1 MLEGCAKDNRNGTAA
16 ILGFLFL
23 LLGAIASGAPFS
35 APTRLSVDPGSLV
48 APASGFT
55 SIISS
60 GTYFDYVLIIVMENH
75 AICDILTSCGGTGT
89 YMTTFANAHG
99 LATKYVDC
107 NRPSLPNYLCL
118 AGGQDFGCGG
128 YDGNPHSNTCTNL
141 AWKSKNIVDLLVN
154 ASLTWKAYMEDMPSN
169 CYGSNSGRYAVRHD
183 PFVYFSNL
191 VNNGTRCS
199 RVVPA
204 GRGDSAPLNSLAST

>member
-35 APTRLSVDPGSLV
+35 GSPRLSIDPGSLV

-55 SIISS
+55 STISS

-141 AWKSKNIVDLLVN
+141 AWKSKNNVDLLVN
-154 ASLTWKAYMEDMPSN
+154 ASLTGKADMEDMPSN
-169 CYGSNSGRYAVRHD
+169 LYGRHSGRDAVPHH
-183 PFVYFSNL
+183 PLLFFSKL
-191 VNNGTRCS
+191 V
-199 RVVPA
+199 
-204 GRGDSAPLNSLAST
+204 

>member
-35 APTRLSVDPGSLV
+35 GSPRLSIDPGSLV

-55 SIISS
+55 STISS

-107 NRPSLPNYLCL
+107 NRPSLPHYLCL

-128 YDGNPHSNTCTNL
+128 YAGEPHSDTRTNL
-141 AWKSKNIVDLLVN
+141 TLKIKNIVDLLLK
-154 ASLTWKAYMEDMPSN
+154 ASPTWEGCMEGQPRN
-169 CYGSNSGRYAVRHD
+169 C
-183 PFVYFSNL
+183 
-191 VNNGTRCS
+191 
-199 RVVPA
+199 
-204 GRGDSAPLNSLAST
+204 

>member
-1 MLEGCAKDNRNGTAA
+1 MVEGSPKRNRSGTAA

-23 LLGAIASGAPFS
+23 LLGAIASAAPFS
-35 APTRLSVDPGSLV
+35 VPPRLSIDPGSLV

-55 SIISS
+55 STISS

-128 YDGNPHSNTCTNL
+128 YDWNPHPKTCTNL
-141 AWKSKNIVDLLVN
+141 ALKFKNIVDLLVN
-154 ASLTWKAYMEDMPSN
+154 PSLTWKADMEGMPSN
-169 CYGSNSGRYAVRHD
+169 CYGSH
-183 PFVYFSNL
+183 
-191 VNNGTRCS
+191 
-199 RVVPA
+199 
-204 GRGDSAPLNSLAST
+204 